1 MTKKS
6 ISTKKLIPGM
16 ILANSVY
23 NHADQL
29 ILPKGS
35 RITEESITRLQ
46 FYEIDRVLI
55 ETLVSSNTSNEDVF
69 LTTYSE
75 RVKASEEFISF
86 KTQFDDTAGFTKYAL
101 DEVVAGNS
109 SPELLEDLSSS
120 AIGLINTSENN
131 LELLDMLHNM
141 RDSDDVTYTHSLN
154 VSIISAIM
162 GHWLHMSEEDV
173 NMLIVAALFHDIGKL
188 LIPQEIL
195 YKPTKLTEKE
205 NALLKTHPYKG
216 YQILQSSGMQEQI
229 ALAAMQHHERCDG
242 SGYPGK
248 LTKKNINAF
257 AKIIAIA
264 DVYDTM
270 TAARSYRG
278 PLCTFEVLSTFE
290 KDGYRCYDAAYLVPF
305 MQNVVNSYINNTVR
319 LNNGEKGEIIMINK
333 NALSRPIVH
342 CEGQIYHDLLQEK
355 DLKIVAIL

>member
-1 MTKKS
+1 MTKQS
-6 ISTKKLIPGM
+6 IATQKLIPGM

-46 FYEIDRVLI
+46 FYEIDRVFI
-55 ETLVSSNTSNEDVF
+55 ETIVPTQPSDEDVF

-75 RVKASEEFISF
+75 RVKSSEDFISF
-86 KTQFDDTAGFTKYAL
+86 KRQFDDTTEVTKFTL
-101 DEVVAGNS
+101 DEVAAGNS
-109 SPELLEDLSSS
+109 SPELIDDLFSS
-120 AIGLINTSENN
+120 AASLINTSENN
-131 LELLDMLHNM
+131 LELLDMLHSM
-141 RDSDDVTYTHSLN
+141 RDSDDAAYTHSLN
-154 VSIISAIM
+154 VSIISAII
-162 GHWLHMSEEDV
+162 GRWLHMSEDDI
-173 NMLIVAALFHDIGKL
+173 NTLTVAALFHDIGKL
-188 LIPQEIL
+188 QIPKELLQ
-195 YKPTKLTEKE
+195 KSSKLTEE
-205 NALLKTHPYKG
+205 EEALLRTHPYKG
-216 YQILQSSGMQEQI
+216 YQILKKFGMDERI
-229 ALAAMQHHERCDG
+229 LLATMQHHERCDG

-248 LTKKNINAF
+248 LTKNNINSF

-264 DVYDTM
+264 DVYDAM
-270 TAARSYRG
+270 TAARAYRG

-290 KDGYRCYDAAYLVPF
+290 SEGYRCYDAAYLVPF

-333 NALSRPIVH
+333 NALSRPVIH
-342 CEGQIYHDLLQEK
+342 CEGHVYHDLLREK

>member
-1 MTKKS
+1 MTKQS
-6 ISTKKLIPGM
+6 IATNKLIPGM

-23 NHADQL
+23 NNADQL

-55 ETLVSSNTSNEDVF
+55 ESLVPIEPLEEDIF

-75 RVKASEEFISF
+75 RVKSSEEFTNF
-86 KTQFDDTAGFTKYAL
+86 KKQFDDTTETMKFTL
-101 DEVVAGNS
+101 DEVAAGNS
-109 SPELLEDLSSS
+109 SSGLVEELFSS
-120 AIGLINTSENN
+120 ATNLINTSENN

-141 RDSDDVTYTHSLN
+141 RESDDATYTHSLN
-154 VSIISAIM
+154 VSIISAII
-162 GHWLHMSEEDV
+162 GRWLHMSEEDI
-173 NMLIVAALFHDIGKL
+173 NTLTIAALFHDIGKL
-188 LIPQEIL
+188 LIPQDIL
-195 YKPTKLTEKE
+195 QKSSKLTNEE
-205 NALLKTHPYKG
+205 YEILKTHPYKG
-216 YQILQSSGMQEQI
+216 YQLLKYSGMGEQI

-248 LTKKNINAF
+248 LTKNNINSF

-264 DVYDTM
+264 DVYDAM
-270 TAARSYRG
+270 TAARAYRG

-290 KDGYRCYDAAYLVPF
+290 SEGYRCYDAAYLVPF
-305 MQNVVNSYINNTVR
+305 MYNIVNSYINNTVR
-319 LNNGEKGEIIMINK
+319 LNNGQKGEIIMINK
-333 NALSRPIVH
+333 NALSRPVVH
-342 CEGQIYHDLLQEK
+342 CEGQIYHDLLREK

>member
-1 MTKKS
+1 MTKQS
-6 ISTKKLIPGM
+6 IATKNLIPGM

-23 NHADQL
+23 NNADQL

-55 ETLVSSNTSNEDVF
+55 ESLVPLEPSNDDIF

-75 RVKASEEFISF
+75 RVKASEEFINF
-86 KTQFDDTAGFTKYAL
+86 KKQFDDTTAIMKFSL

-109 SPELLEDLSSS
+109 SPQLVEDLCSS
-120 AIGLINTSENN
+120 ATNLIHTSENN

-154 VSIISAIM
+154 VSIISAII
-162 GHWLHMSEEDV
+162 GRWLHMSEEEINAPTV
-173 NMLIVAALFHDIGKL
+173 SALFHDIGKL
-188 LIPQEIL
+188 LIPQEL
-195 YKPTKLTEKE
+195 LHKSSKLTDEE
-205 NALLKTHPYKG
+205 LNLIRTHPYKG
-216 YQILQSSGMQEQI
+216 YQLLKYTGVDEQI

-248 LTKKNINAF
+248 LTKNNINSF

-264 DVYDTM
+264 DVYDAM
-270 TAARSYRG
+270 TAARAYRG

-290 KDGYRCYDAAYLVPF
+290 SEGYRCYDPAYLVPF
-305 MQNVVNSYINNTVR
+305 MHNVVNSYINNTVR

-333 NALSRPIVH
+333 NALSRPVVH
-342 CEGQIYHDLLQEK
+342 CEGQIYHDLLREK

>member
-6 ISTKKLIPGM
+6 IATKKLIPGM

-23 NHADQL
+23 NRADHL

-46 FYEIDRVLI
+46 FYDIDRVFI
-55 ETLVSSNTSNEDVF
+55 ESLVSSDSSDEDVF

-75 RVKASEEFISF
+75 RVKASEEFVNF
-86 KTQFDDTAGFTKYAL
+86 KTQFDDTAGFMKFAL

-120 AIGLINTSENN
+120 AVNLISTSENN

-141 RDSDDVTYTHSLN
+141 RDSDDATYTHSLN
-154 VSIISAIM
+154 VSIISAII
-162 GHWLHMSEEDV
+162 GRWLHMSEEDIH
-173 NMLIVAALFHDIGKL
+173 MLTVAALFHDIGKVM
-188 LIPQEIL
+188 IPQEL
-195 YKPTKLTEKE
+195 LHKPTRLTNEE

-216 YQILQSSGMQEQI
+216 YQILKSSGLDEKI

-242 SGYPGK
+242 SGYPGR
-248 LTKKNINAF
+248 LTRNNINAF

-264 DVYDTM
+264 DVYDAM
-270 TAARSYRG
+270 TAARAYRG

-290 KDGYRCYDAAYLVPF
+290 SEGYRCYEAAYLVPF
-305 MQNVVNSYINNTVR
+305 MQNIVNSYINNTVR

-342 CEGQIYHDLLQEK
+342 CEGHVYHNLLQEK
-355 DLKIVAIL
+355 NLKIVAIL